1 MEGLYLQ
8 ILAGVTSGSIYACLA
23 VAMVMIYRSTNHI
36 NFAQGEMAMLSAYL
50 CWVLLTAGFPY
61 VFAVL
66 FTLAASFAFG
76 VIVQIVV
83 IKKLAKAS
91 RFVVIIGY
99 IGLFMIFSSIAG
111 AVFDYV
117 PKPFPSPFEGLSI
130 KSLGISGHIIGTLL
144 TITLLMAVVYAF
156 FRFTKMGLAMRSVAV
171 APTTSR
177 LAGINV
183 DLMLAL
189 GWGFAA
195 VIGSISALLAAPVL
209 YLEPHMMVGV
219 LCYAFAG
226 ALLGGISNPW
236 GAVAGSLIVGVLE
249 NLMGAYVVGTEIK
262 LTIALF
268 LIVGVLVLKPEG
280 LFGRRIEV
288 RV

>member
-1 MEGLYLQ
+1 L
-8 ILAGVTSGSIYACLA
+8 LA
-23 VAMVMIYRSTNHI
+23 
-36 NFAQGEMAMLSAYL
+36 
-50 CWVLLTAGFPY
+50 
-61 VFAVL
+61 
-66 FTLAASFAFG
+66 
-76 VIVQIVV
+76 
-83 IKKLAKAS
+83 
-91 RFVVIIGY
+91 
-99 IGLFMIFSSIAG
+99 
-111 AVFDYV
+111 
-117 PKPFPSPFEGLSI
+117 
-130 KSLGISGHIIGTLL
+130 
-144 TITLLMAVVYAF
+144 ITLLMAVVYAF
-156 FRFTKMGLAMRSVAV
+156 FRFTKMGLAMRAVAV
-171 APTTSR
+171 SPATSR

-183 DLMLAL
+183 GLMLAL

-262 LTIALF
+262 LTIAFF

-280 LFGRRIEV
+280 LFGRRVEV

>member
-1 MEGLYLQ
+1 
-8 ILAGVTSGSIYACLA
+8 
-23 VAMVMIYRSTNHI
+23 MIYRSTNHI
-36 NFAQGEMAMLSAYL
+36 NFAQGEMGMLSAYL
-50 CWVLLTAGFPY
+50 CWVLLNAGFNY

-66 FTLAASFAFG
+66 ITLAASFAFG
-76 VIVQIVV
+76 VVVQIVV

-91 RFVVIIGY
+91 RFVIIIGY

-111 AVFDYV
+111 AMFGYI
-117 PKPFPSPFEGLSI
+117 PKTFPSPFEGLAI
-130 KSLGISGHIIGTLL
+130 RSLGISGHVAGTLL
-144 TITLLMAVVYAF
+144 TLMLLMAVVYAF
-156 FRFTKMGLAMRSVAV
+156 FRFTKMGLSMRAVAV
-171 APTTSR
+171 EPVTSR

-183 DLMLAL
+183 GLMLAL

-195 VIGSISALLAAPVL
+195 VIGSISALLAAPVF

-262 LTIALF
+262 LTIAFF

-280 LFGRRIEV
+280 LFGRRLQV